1 MDWEMKAN
9 LADILT
15 FSRMLLAAPVVF
27 FLLKDGPY
35 CHLLALLF
43 FSAASI
49 TDFLDGYAA
58 RVQGTV
64 SEFGGKLD
72 PFADKVLVIS
82 AMLGF
87 AALGQVPPWMV
98 IVIIARDV
106 MVTILRS
113 RSARLYSPGILAKS
127 KTALQMSAV
136 VFLLLMRWLGTGNGA
151 PPAIAYPV
159 MLGVVVITIAS
170 GLEYFF
176 RRS

>member
-1 MDWEMKAN
+1 MKAN
-9 LADILT
+9 LANILT
-15 FSRMLLAAPVVF
+15 FSRMMLAVPAVF
-27 FLLKDGPY
+27 FLLKDGPHY
-35 CHLLALLF
+35 HLLALLF
-43 FSAASI
+43 FSAASV

-87 AALGQVPPWMV
+87 AVLGQVPLWMV
-98 IVIIARDV
+98 IVMIARDV
-106 MVTILRS
+106 VVTILRS
-113 RSARLYSPGILAKS
+113 RSARKFAPGILAKS

-136 VFLLLMRWLGTGNGA
+136 VFLMLMRWLGAGNGTFRG
-151 PPAIAYPV
+151 IIYPV
-159 MLGVVVITIAS
+159 MLGVTVITVAS
-170 GLEYFF
+170 GLEYVF